1 MKHPLRHLIPA
12 LALATLL
19 ALPASGVAAAPP
31 LQPYVAH
38 YEVLRDGAPAG
49 RATVS
54 LNAEGEGQ
62 WRLHSRT
69 EGTQG
74 LAALAGLLVE
84 ETSVFSETAKGLQC
98 ISYRYRQSGLRV
110 RERSV
115 DCGSGETD
123 IVSRDHRGEYRFPAQ
138 PGVLDRQTVSLALAH
153 ALAPGKQTR
162 FEFPVV
168 DRERLEEQVFRMGG
182 EETISLPGGELRAWR
197 VERIRDDD
205 QRHTTTWFDP
215 EQRVPLRVLQREGGR
230 VSFEMRLLD
239 LERGRR

>member
-84 ETSVFSETAKGLQC
+84 ETSVFSETAEGLQC

-115 DCGSGETD
+115 DCGSGD
-123 IVSRDHRGEYRFPAQ
+123 PDLVSRDQHFRVSAEEVVTLASGEN
-138 PGVLDRQTVSLALAH
+138 H
-153 ALAPGKQTR
+153 
-162 FEFPVV
+162 
-168 DRERLEEQVFRMGG
+168 
-182 EETISLPGGELRAWR
+182 AWR
-197 VERIRDDD
+197 VERIRDDNE
-205 QRHTTTWFDP
+205 RSTTTWFDL
-215 EQRVPLRVLQREGGR
+215 EKRVPLRVVQRENGKS
-230 VSFEMRLLD
+230 SFEMRLLS
-239 LERGRR
+239 LETGTR